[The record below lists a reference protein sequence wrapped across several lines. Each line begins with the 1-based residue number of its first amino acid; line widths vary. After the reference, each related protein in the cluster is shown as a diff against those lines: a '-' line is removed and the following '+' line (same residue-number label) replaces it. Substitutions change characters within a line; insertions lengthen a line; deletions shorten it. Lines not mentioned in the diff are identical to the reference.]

1 MQDYTNERVKGR
13 CMCVC
18 VCVCVWLFSAFMRG
32 GLLPRREKR
41 PRFDCLQLS
50 PLFTRRGLDLVLW
63 RSRAHRCALPAIE
76 RVVVRIHSGNS
87 LVCCFFVFFFLLRF
101 HPIWITNHLDCLD
114 WVRIASHLERTFN
127 VICLR
132 ATGAGLGAVPCAR
145 GQVPLGKVLLVRI
158 SVCRSLCSE
167 FSNPQVLPVLPC
179 HFSPLLSNALSYASL
194 CPSACPSLVSS
205 TRPSQL
211 FAPSP
216 LIIAHTRRN
225 SSFVWDN

>member
-1 MQDYTNERVKGR
+1 
-13 CMCVC
+13 MCVC
-18 VCVCVWLFSAFMRG
+18 VCVCGFS
-32 GLLPRREKR
+32 LLSCEGDSCPGEKR
-41 PRFDCLQLS
+41 GHVSTASSSLHYSQEEDLIWFCGVHVLIGVHFLLLKRLLS
-50 PLFTRRGLDLVLW
+50 EFTAETAWCAVFLF
-63 RSRAHRCALPAIE
+63 C
-76 RVVVRIHSGNS
+76 
-87 LVCCFFVFFFLLRF
+87 FFLLRF